1 MHYNDEFFQVQ
12 ISTAYSYEKLK
23 QLANAIVSSA
33 KILQSKYLLWSNSA
47 LDLTLLI
54 LSNTCIDTARCVM
67 ASRLVEHMGKDC
79 HVGATVNKLP
89 GVGCAHQKK
98 HLGPNETPWVRREV
112 LKIQ

>member
-33 KILQSKYLLWSNSA
+33 KILQSKYLLWSKSA

-54 LSNTCIDTARCVM
+54 LSKTCVDTARCVM
-67 ASRLVEHMGKDC
+67 ASRLVEHMGKNTAMLARQWTSYQGL
-79 HVGATVNKLP
+79 VVRI
-89 GVGCAHQKK
+89 KK
-98 HLGPNETPWVRREV
+98 TFRTKRDTMG
-112 LKIQ
+112 